1 MVGKKTVTAQEVNK
15 QFLFT
20 TKRMVNFKIVSALV
34 FNIPTLVEGN
44 GCSL

>member
-15 QFLFT
+15 QFVFP
-20 TKRMVNFKIVSALV
+20 TKRMVTFKIVSAHV
-34 FNIPTLVEGN
+34 FNIPTLVEGD